1 MDRAMEDK
9 AGKAAFL
16 EMIRYADGRDMC
28 LMVLGVLGS
37 FGDGMMQPLSMLVLG
52 GIVNSYGGA
61 STAPSGSFSSSTV
74 DKFALRLLYVAIAVG
89 VCAFLEGMCWTRTAE
104 RQASRMRRLYLEAV
118 LRQEVEFFD
127 AAASS
132 QATTF
137 RVISTIS
144 DDADTIQD
152 FLGEKLPM
160 VLANTA
166 LFFGALAVSFVFA
179 WRLALAGL
187 PFTVLFVVR
196 SVILGKRMAAAAGET
211 HAAYEAAGAIAEQAV
226 SSIRTVASYNG
237 ERQTLER
244 FRRALARSTALGIKQ
259 GLVKGT
265 VIGSMGMVYAVW
277 SFLSWIGSLLIINM
291 HAQGGHVFV
300 AAICIVLAGMSVMMA
315 LPNLRYFV
323 DATAAA
329 ARMRGMIE
337 KLPPLQEAGK
347 KGATKK
353 SVRGQIMF
361 NDVHFSYPSRP
372 DTRVLNGVNLTISE
386 GATVGL
392 VGGSGSGKSTLIA
405 LLQRFYS
412 PDTGEIAL
420 DGHDIGTLNVEW
432 LRRQIGLVSQEPIL
446 FATTIKEN
454 ILFGNET
461 ASLKQIAHAAK
472 MANAH
477 DFIVKLPQ
485 GYETHVGQFGTQMS
499 GGQKQRIAIARAL
512 VRDPKILL
520 LDEATSALDSESE
533 RTVQD
538 ALDRASVGRT
548 TVIVAHRLSTLRKA
562 DTIAVLDNGRVVEF
576 GSHDELVGGEG
587 GVYAKM
593 YHLQNSAVPIQDER
607 HEHRVVE
614 NEETNLTPFHSVE
627 IMSPASE
634 LRASP
639 VPSFWSFEAAVED
652 GDPAASSGAAAAARP
667 RKPSQF
673 RLLKMNRPEWKQA
686 LLGCAGAI
694 IFGAVLPLY
703 SYSLASLPG
712 VYFLGDAAL
721 IRAKTNVFSLVFLAI
736 AVVCITANIVQHYNF
751 AVMGERLT
759 ERVRDQMLTKI
770 LSFEVGW
777 FDEED
782 NSSAAVC
789 ARLATQASK
798 VRSLVGDRMC
808 LLVQAAATGT
818 LGFALALSVSWRLS
832 VVMMAMQP
840 LVIASFYFKNVLMTA
855 GSKKAKKAQ
864 VQGSQLASEAVVNHR
879 TVTAFSSQQRMLQLY
894 EAAQVGPRKDTV
906 TQSWFSGFC
915 LCVCQFTNTA
925 SMALALWYGGRLMA
939 DGLITTTP
947 LFQVFFML
955 MTMGRVIADAASLTS
970 DLSQGGD
977 AVRSILGTLDRE
989 PKIKSADDASESD
1002 DDKKEKKRRNVK
1014 GAIEF
1019 KDVYFSYPTRPQVM
1033 VLAGLSLEIAAGK
1046 TVALVG
1052 PSGSGKS
1059 TVIGL
1064 IERFYDVQR
1073 GSVLID
1079 GRDIRSY
1086 GLTHLRSHV
1095 ALVSQE
1101 LTLFSGTIRDN
1112 IMYGDEHATE
1122 DEVTSAAMLANA
1134 HEFISAM
1141 ECGYDT
1147 QIGERGT
1154 QLSGGQRQRIALAR
1168 AVLKNARILLLDEA
1182 TSALDT
1188 VSEKLVQDAVDR
1200 MLQGTR
1206 TCVVVAHRLST
1217 VQKSDMIAVVKDGRV
1232 AERGTHHELIAVGRA
1247 GMYYTTSSSCNTAPR
1262 RAKVPCELRGGQIFF
1277 PLYFECSFTLLLQ
1290 TANLL
1295 LCVAVFTFRCSHD
1308 LEESRSRL

>member
-1 MDRAMEDK
+1 MGDK
-9 AGKAAFL
+9 AAGKASFL
-16 EMIRYADGRDMC
+16 EMVRYADTHDMC

-37 FGDGMMQPLSMLVLG
+37 FGDGMMQPLGMLVLG
-52 GIVNSYGGA
+52 DIVNSYGAAG
-61 STAPSGSFSSSTV
+61 SGGDSSFSSASV

-89 VCAFLEGMCWTRTAE
+89 ACAFLEGVCWTRTAE

-118 LRQEVEFFD
+118 LRQEVQFFD
-127 AAASS
+127 AAPSA
-132 QATTF
+132 QAGATTF
-137 RVISTIS
+137 RIISTIS
-144 DDADTIQD
+144 DDADAIQD
-152 FLGEKLPM
+152 FLAEKLPTI
-160 VLANTA
+160 LANAA
-166 LFFGALAVSFVFA
+166 LFFGSLAVCFVFA
-179 WRLALAGL
+179 WRLALASL
-187 PFTVLFVVR
+187 PLTLLFIVPCVV
-196 SVILGKRMAAAAGET
+196 LGKRMAAAAGET
-211 HAAYEAAGAIAEQAV
+211 RAAYEAAGGIAEQAV

-244 FRRALARSTALGIKQ
+244 FRRALARSTELGIRQ
-259 GLVKGT
+259 GLIKGA
-265 VIGSMGMVYAVW
+265 VIGSMGVIYAVW
-277 SFLSWIGSLLIINM
+277 SFMSWIGSLLIIHQN
-291 HAQGGHVFV
+291 AQGGHVFV
-300 AAICIVLAGMSVMMA
+300 AAICIVLTGMSIMMA
-315 LPNLRYFV
+315 LPNIRYFV

-329 ARMRGMIE
+329 ARMRGMIDM
-337 KLPPLQEAGK
+337 LQPLREAAK
-347 KGATKK
+347 KGDTKK
-353 SVRGQIMF
+353 SVKGKIVF
-361 NDVHFSYPSRP
+361 KDVHFTYPSRP

-412 PDTGEIAL
+412 PDSGEISL

-432 LRRQIGLVSQEPIL
+432 LRSQIGLVSQEPVL

-461 ASLKQIAHAAK
+461 ASMKQIVAAAK

-477 DFIVKLPQ
+477 DFVTKLPQ
-485 GYETHVGQFGTQMS
+485 GYDTHVGQFGTQMS

-512 VRDPKILL
+512 IRDPKILL

-562 DTIAVLDNGRVVEF
+562 DTIVVLDSGRVVEV
-576 GSHDELVGGEG
+576 GSHEELLGGEG

-593 YHLQNSAVPIQDER
+593 FHLQNSSVPRQEER
-607 HEHRVVE
+607 HQQSVVE
-614 NEETNLTPFHSVE
+614 NEEINLTPFHSVE

-634 LRASP
+634 RRASP
-639 VPSFWSFEAAVED
+639 RRSFWSFESAAVEE
-652 GDPAASSGAAAAARP
+652 GHPAADSVAAARP
-667 RKPSQF
+667 RKPSQL
-673 RLLKMNRPEWKQA
+673 RLLKMNRPEWKQG
-686 LLGCAGAI
+686 LLGCAGAV

-703 SYSLASLPG
+703 SYSLGSLPA
-712 VYFLGDAAL
+712 VYYLGDAAL
-721 IRAKTNVFSLVFLAI
+721 IRAKTKVFSLAFLAI
-736 AVVCITANIVQHYNF
+736 ATVCITANIVQHYNF

-759 ERVRDQMLTKI
+759 ERVRDQMLAKI

-777 FDEED
+777 FDEDD
-782 NSSAAVC
+782 NSSAAVS

-798 VRSLVGDRMC
+798 VRSLVGDRMS
-808 LLVQAAATGT
+808 LLVQASATAT
-818 LGFALALSVSWRLS
+818 LGFALALSVSWRLAS
-832 VVMMAMQP
+832 VMMAMQP
-840 LVIASFYFKNVLMTA
+840 LIIAGFYFKKVLMTA

-864 VQGSQLASEAVVNHR
+864 VQGSQLAGEAVVNHR
-879 TVTAFSSQQRMLQLY
+879 TVTAFSSQRRMLELY
-894 EAAQVGPRKDTV
+894 EAAQVGPRKDTM

-915 LCVCQFTNTA
+915 LCLCQFSSTG
-925 SMALALWYGGRLMA
+925 SMALGLWYGGKLMV

-955 MTMGRVIADAASLTS
+955 MTMGRVIADAGSLTS
-970 DLSQGGD
+970 DLAQGGD
-977 AVRSILGTLDRE
+977 AVRSILDTLDRE
-989 PKIKSADDASESD
+989 PTIKSAGTTDDASESD
-1002 DDKKEKKRRNVK
+1002 GDNEKKRRKIK

-1019 KDVYFSYPTRPQVM
+1019 RDVHFSYPTRPAVT

-1064 IERFYDVQR
+1064 IERFYDVQK
-1073 GSVLID
+1073 GCVLID

-1086 GLTHLRSHV
+1086 SLTHLRSHV

-1101 LTLFSGTIRDN
+1101 PTLFSGTIRDN

-1122 DEVTSAAMLANA
+1122 EEVTSAARLANA
-1134 HEFISAM
+1134 HEFISGM
-1141 ECGYDT
+1141 ESGYDT

-1168 AVLKNARILLLDEA
+1168 AVLKNARVLLLDEA

-1188 VSEKLVQDAVDR
+1188 VSERLVQDAVDR

-1217 VQKSDMIAVVKDGRV
+1217 IQKSDMIAVVKDGRV
-1232 AERGTHHELIAVGRA
+1232 AERGTHHDLIAAGRA
-1247 GMYYTTSSSCNTAPR
+1247 GMYYNLIKLQHGTS
-1262 RAKVPCELRGGQIFF
+1262 PCHS
-1277 PLYFECSFTLLLQ
+1277 P
-1290 TANLL
+1290 
-1295 LCVAVFTFRCSHD
+1295 VHD
-1308 LEESRSRL
+1308 LGN

>member
-1 MDRAMEDK
+1 MGDK
-9 AGKAAFL
+9 QAGKTSFL
-16 EMIRYADGRDMC
+16 EIVRYADAHDMC

-37 FGDGMMQPLSMLVLG
+37 FVDGMMQPLTMLVLG
-52 GIVNSYGGA
+52 DIVNSYGGA
-61 STAPSGSFSSSTV
+61 GTDFSTSTV

-89 VCAFLEGMCWTRTAE
+89 SCSFLEGMCWTRTAE
-104 RQASRMRRLYLEAV
+104 RQASTMRRLYLEAV

-127 AAASS
+127 AAPSS
-132 QATTF
+132 QPTTF

-152 FLGEKLPM
+152 FIGEKLPM
-160 VLANTA
+160 VLANMT
-166 LFFGALAVSFVFA
+166 LFFGSLAVCFFFS

-187 PFTVLFVVR
+187 PLTLLFIVPSVL
-196 SVILGKRMAAAAGET
+196 LGKRLGATAGEA
-211 HAAYEAAGAIAEQAV
+211 HAASIA
-226 SSIRTVASYNG
+226 T
-237 ERQTLER
+237 
-244 FRRALARSTALGIKQ
+244 
-259 GLVKGT
+259 
-265 VIGSMGMVYAVW
+265 
-277 SFLSWIGSLLIINM
+277 
-291 HAQGGHVFV
+291 
-300 AAICIVLAGMSVMMA
+300 A

-347 KGATKK
+347 EGATMK
-353 SVRGQIMF
+353 SVRGGIVF
-361 NDVHFSYPSRP
+361 KDVHFSYPSRP
-372 DTRVLNGVNLTISE
+372 DTRVLNGVNLAITE

-392 VGGSGSGKSTLIA
+392 VGGSGSGKSTIIA
-405 LLQRFYS
+405 LLLRFYS
-412 PDTGEIAL
+412 ADGGEISL
-420 DGHDIGTLNVEW
+420 DGHEIGTLNVEW
-432 LRRQIGLVSQEPIL
+432 LRSQIGLVSQEPVL

-454 ILFGNET
+454 ILFGNEA
-461 ASLKQIAHAAK
+461 ASMKQIVAAAK

-477 DFIVKLPQ
+477 DFITKLPQ

-512 VRDPKILL
+512 IRDPKILL

-562 DTIAVLDNGRVVEF
+562 DTIAVLDSGRVLEF
-576 GSHDELVGGEG
+576 GSHDELVGMDGGEG

-593 YHLQNSAVPIQDER
+593 VHLQNSSVARQEEG
-607 HEHRVVE
+607 HQQGVVE
-614 NEETNLTPFHSVE
+614 NEEINLTPFHSVE

-634 LRASP
+634 RRPSP
-639 VPSFWSFEAAVED
+639 VPSFWSFESVPVEG
-652 GDPAASSGAAAAARP
+652 GDPAAASSGAVARP
-667 RKPSQF
+667 RKPSQL

-694 IFGAVLPLY
+694 IYGGVLPLY
-703 SYSLASLPG
+703 SYSLGSLPA
-712 VYFLGDAAL
+712 VYFVGDNAL
-721 IRAKTNVFSLVFLAI
+721 LREKTRLFSLVFLAI
-736 AVVCITANIVQHYNF
+736 SIVCITANIMQHYNF
-751 AVMGERLT
+751 AIMGERLT
-759 ERVRDQMLTKI
+759 ERVRDQMLGKI
-770 LSFEVGW
+770 LYFEVGW
-777 FDEED
+777 FDEDD
-782 NSSAAVC
+782 NSSAAIC
-789 ARLATQASK
+789 ARLASQATK
-798 VRSLVGDRMC
+798 VRSLVGDRIC
-808 LLVQAAATGT
+808 LLVQAAATAT
-818 LGFALALSVSWRLS
+818 LGYALAFSLSWRLS
-832 VVMMAMQP
+832 LVMIAMQP
-840 LVIASFYFKNVLMTA
+840 LVIAGFYFKKVLMTA
-855 GSKKAKKAQ
+855 GAKKAKKAQ

-879 TVTAFSSQQRMLQLY
+879 TVTAFSSQRRMLELY
-894 EAAQVGPRKDTV
+894 EAAQVGPRKDTM
-906 TQSWFSGFC
+906 TQSWYSGFILC
-915 LCVCQFTNTA
+915 LCQFSSTG
-925 SMALALWYGGRLMA
+925 SMALGLWYGGRLMA

-955 MTMGRVIADAASLTS
+955 MTMGRVIADAGSLTS
-970 DLSQGGD
+970 DLAQGGD
-977 AVRSILGTLDRE
+977 AVRSILDTLDRE
-989 PKIKSADDASESD
+989 PAIRSARATDHDASESD
-1002 DDKKEKKRRNVK
+1002 GDSEKKRKKIK

-1019 KDVYFSYPTRPQVM
+1019 RDVHFSYPTRPQVT

-1064 IERFYDVQR
+1064 IERFYDVHK

-1086 GLTHLRSHV
+1086 SLTHLRSQV
-1095 ALVSQE
+1095 AL
-1101 LTLFSGTIRDN
+1101 
-1112 IMYGDEHATE
+1112 
-1122 DEVTSAAMLANA
+1122 EVTSAAMLANA

-1141 ECGYDT
+1141 ESGYDT

-1188 VSEKLVQDAVDR
+1188 VSERLVQDAVDR

-1217 VQKSDMIAVVKDGRV
+1217 IQKSDMIAVVKDGRV
-1232 AERGTHHELIAVGRA
+1232 AERGTHHDLIAAGRA
-1247 GMYYTTSSSCNTAPR
+1247 GMYYNLIKLQHGTSP
-1262 RAKVPCELRGGQIFF
+1262 
-1277 PLYFECSFTLLLQ
+1277 
-1290 TANLL
+1290 
-1295 LCVAVFTFRCSHD
+1295 SH
-1308 LEESRSRL
+1308 SPMHAGN

>member
-1 MDRAMEDK
+1 MGDK
-9 AGKAAFL
+9 QSGKASFL
-16 EMIRYADGRDMC
+16 EIVRYADTHDMC

-37 FGDGMMQPLSMLVLG
+37 FGDGMMQPLTMLVLG
-52 GIVNSYGGA
+52 DIVNSYGGA
-61 STAPSGSFSSSTV
+61 RSAASGGTFSTSTV

-89 VCAFLEGMCWTRTAE
+89 SCSFLEGVCWTRTAE

-127 AAASS
+127 AAPSS
-132 QATTF
+132 QPTTF

-152 FLGEKLPM
+152 FIGEKLPM
-160 VLANTA
+160 ILANMT
-166 LFFGALAVSFVFA
+166 LFFGALSVCFVFS

-187 PFTVLFVVR
+187 PLTFLFIVPSVL
-196 SVILGKRMAAAAGET
+196 LGKRLAATAGEART
-211 HAAYEAAGAIAEQAV
+211 ASIA
-226 SSIRTVASYNG
+226 
-237 ERQTLER
+237 
-244 FRRALARSTALGIKQ
+244 
-259 GLVKGT
+259 
-265 VIGSMGMVYAVW
+265 
-277 SFLSWIGSLLIINM
+277 
-291 HAQGGHVFV
+291 
-300 AAICIVLAGMSVMMA
+300 MA

-323 DATAAA
+323 DSTAAA

-337 KLPPLQEAGK
+337 KLPPLNEAGK
-347 KGATKK
+347 EGATMK
-353 SVRGQIMF
+353 SVRGRIVF
-361 NDVHFSYPSRP
+361 KDVHFSYPSRP
-372 DTRVLNGVNLTISE
+372 DTRVLTGVNLTILE

-412 PDTGEIAL
+412 PDGGEISL

-432 LRRQIGLVSQEPIL
+432 LRSQIGLVSQEPVL

-454 ILFGNET
+454 ILFGNEA
-461 ASLKQIAHAAK
+461 ASMKQIVAAAK

-477 DFIVKLPQ
+477 DFITKLPQ

-512 VRDPKILL
+512 IRDPKILL

-562 DTIAVLDNGRVVEF
+562 DTIAVLDGGRVVEF
-576 GSHDELVGGEG
+576 GSHDELVGMDGGEG
-587 GVYAKM
+587 GIYAKM
-593 YHLQNSAVPIQDER
+593 VCLQNSSVARQEEG
-607 HEHRVVE
+607 HQQGVVE
-614 NEETNLTPFHSVE
+614 NEEINLTPFHSVE

-634 LRASP
+634 RRPSP
-639 VPSFWSFEAAVED
+639 VPSFWSFESVPVEG
-652 GDPAASSGAAAAARP
+652 GDPVAASSGAVARP
-667 RKPSQF
+667 RKPSQL

-686 LLGCAGAI
+686 LLGCAGAVI
-694 IFGAVLPLY
+694 YGAVLPLY
-703 SYSLASLPG
+703 SYSLGSLPA
-712 VYFLGDAAL
+712 VYFLGDNAL
-721 IRAKTNVFSLVFLAI
+721 LREKTRLYSLVFLAI
-736 AVVCITANIVQHYNF
+736 SIICITANIMQHYNF

-759 ERVRDQMLTKI
+759 ERVRDQMLGKI

-777 FDEED
+777 FDEDD
-782 NSSAAVC
+782 NSSAAIC
-789 ARLATQASK
+789 ARLASQATK

-808 LLVQAAATGT
+808 LLVQAAATAT
-818 LGFALALSVSWRLS
+818 LGFSLAFSLSWRLS
-832 VVMMAMQP
+832 LVMMAMQP
-840 LVIASFYFKNVLMTA
+840 LVIAGFYFKKVLMTA

-879 TVTAFSSQQRMLQLY
+879 TVTAFSSQRRMLELY
-894 EAAQVGPRKDTV
+894 EAAQVGPRKDTM
-906 TQSWFSGFC
+906 TQSWYSGFILC
-915 LCVCQFTNTA
+915 LCQFSSA
-925 SMALALWYGGRLMA
+925 GSMSLGLWYGGRLMA

-955 MTMGRVIADAASLTS
+955 MTMGRVIADAGSLTS
-970 DLSQGGD
+970 DLAQGGD
-977 AVRSILGTLDRE
+977 AVRSILDTLDRE
-989 PKIKSADDASESD
+989 PAIRSAGATDHDASESD
-1002 DDKKEKKRRNVK
+1002 GDNEKKRKKIK

-1019 KDVYFSYPTRPQVM
+1019 RDVHFSYPTRPQVT
-1033 VLAGLSLEIAAGK
+1033 VLAGLSLEIAAGT

-1064 IERFYDVQR
+1064 IERFYDVHK

-1086 GLTHLRSHV
+1086 SLTHLRSQV
-1095 ALVSQE
+1095 AL
-1101 LTLFSGTIRDN
+1101 
-1112 IMYGDEHATE
+1112 
-1122 DEVTSAAMLANA
+1122 EVTSAAMLANA

-1141 ECGYDT
+1141 ESGYDT

-1188 VSEKLVQDAVDR
+1188 VSERLVQDAVDR

-1217 VQKSDMIAVVKDGRV
+1217 IQKSDMIAVVKDGRV
-1232 AERGTHHELIAVGRA
+1232 AERGTHHDLIAAGRA
-1247 GMYYTTSSSCNTAPR
+1247 GMYYNLIKLQHGTSP
-1262 RAKVPCELRGGQIFF
+1262 
-1277 PLYFECSFTLLLQ
+1277 
-1290 TANLL
+1290 
-1295 LCVAVFTFRCSHD
+1295 SH
-1308 LEESRSRL
+1308 SPMHAGN